1 MFATFRAMANG
12 SRALALLS
20 QSEVILQR
28 REWKRNGKRVVCVV
42 GVFDL
47 LHPGHI
53 RLLEQAR
60 AQGDIL
66 VVAIQSD
73 AHARAKKG
81 AGRPIMPAAERAEI
95 VAAFEAVD
103 VAVQLGEEASAA
115 AILEEFGPDIL
126 VEGSSASTSAGTG
139 KSAANM
145 KDSAS
150 ASRTTVIHIP
160 PEPGHSTSRLIER
173 IKQLRA

>member
-66 VVAIQSD
+66 VVAVQSD
-73 AHARAKKG
+73 AHARGKNG

-95 VAAFEAVD
+95 IAAFEAVD
-103 VAVQLGEEASAA
+103 VAVELGEEVLATKFM
-115 AILEEFGPDIL
+115 EEFAPDIL
-126 VEGSSASTSAGTG
+126 VEGSSASAAS
-139 KSAANM
+139 SAANM
-145 KDSAS
+145 KDSAG
-150 ASRTTVIHIP
+150 ASRVAVVHIP